1 MIDDTYSRMSTVI
14 KGAKSAQQFGSH
26 TDLDLPS
33 CNAPMAF
40 IRPPYGR
47 WVFVF
52 CDRTAAT
59 PFLRLLK
66 IQGESDFACSYKII
80 DPNNA
85 AWLLESGTYG
95 LQVFNASSAKLFDSR
110 AEIVNIDATATFAI
124 TTDVSG
130 FTTYTLPAPAFG
142 QRFVSISAPVVSKLE
157 MTSTQSYTYGVF
169 MRLNSETSVDV
180 GNRLYRQ
187 VSGSFAPSVLTM
199 TSASVFLAF
208 GFSS

>member
-1 MIDDTYSRMSTVI
+1 
-14 KGAKSAQQFGSH
+14 
-26 TDLDLPS
+26 
-33 CNAPMAF
+33 MAF